1 MSVLVNTR
9 VSEEAPGIW
18 VKHEEECSPYPGPGF
33 SKIRGVYAH
42 IAARPEAKVIGVLD
56 TYHSRGGWAVA
67 YCAEALGRQCINYYP
82 QFVADLRANGKPV
95 LRRAQQE
102 AGRLGA
108 QLVALGAGRSAV
120 IYHRAKADL
129 ASRLSG
135 GSYMMPNAL
144 KLPETVVETEAEFL
158 RTPWRG
164 YDVVVISIS
173 SATIACGVLCG
184 IRTLGVRPHVILHM
198 GYSRPVSAVWAYVK
212 KMTLAP
218 LSSWDHQIVDEGYSY
233 KDKVRDPVE
242 VGFPCSPYYDLKAYS
257 WVLKNSR
264 GLSKVLFW
272 NVG

>member
-1 MSVLVNTR
+1 MSVLTNTR
-9 VSEEAPGIW
+9 VAEEAPGIW

-67 YCAEALGRQCINYYP
+67 YCAQLLGRQCINYYP
-82 QFVADLRANGKPV
+82 YFKADWRPNNKHII
-95 LRRAQQE
+95 RHQQQE
-102 AGRLGA
+102 AARLGA
-108 QLVALGAGRSAV
+108 LIVSLPAGRSAV
-120 IYHRAKADL
+120 LYHRAKADL
-129 ASRLSG
+129 ASQ

-144 KLPETVVETEAEFL
+144 KLPETVAETEAEFL
-158 RTPWRG
+158 RTPWEG
-164 YDVVVISIS
+164 YDVVMVSIS

-198 GYSRPVSAVWAYVK
+198 GYSRPVSAVEAYVK

-242 VGFPCSPYYDLKAYS
+242 VGFPCSPYYDLKAFTHA
-257 WVLKNSR
+257 LKNR
-264 GLSKVLFW
+264 EGLGKVLFW